1 MAEIANIY
9 GEIHS
14 LGELRTLFA
23 QLEDESR
30 TAGSRRQLIEIK
42 ERSEYLCTLAD
53 NPTWR
58 DEQERGGLEA
68 LELCKERDGELAK
81 LLNERSRN
89 LNASGDVFRPWHEGD
104 DSNAIRNV

>member
-1 MAEIANIY
+1 MAETENIY

-23 QLEDESR
+23 QLEDETR
-30 TAGSRRQLIEIK
+30 KAGSRRHLIEIK

-53 NPTWR
+53 SPEWR

-68 LELCKERDGELAK
+68 LKLCQERDGELAR
-81 LLNERSRN
+81 LLNERSRD
-89 LNASGDVFRPWHEGD
+89 LNISGDVFRPWHEGD
-104 DSNAIRNV
+104 DSNALRNV